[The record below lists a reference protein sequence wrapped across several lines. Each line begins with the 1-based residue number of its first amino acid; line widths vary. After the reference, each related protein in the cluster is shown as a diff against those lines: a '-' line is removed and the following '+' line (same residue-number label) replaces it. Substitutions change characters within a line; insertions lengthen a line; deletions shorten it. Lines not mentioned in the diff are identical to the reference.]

1 MCEKEEKEALG
12 YRWSGNVGIWVY
24 ARKRSEERKKGVV
37 IERNEKEDKREE
49 NVYMKMYMIYSI
61 L

>member
-12 YRWSGNVGIWVY
+12 DRWSGNVGIWVY